1 MSLPDIDEPPPRPRF
16 GGRAAALVAVFG
28 FLGALAIFG
37 LVLVLLGVVRIPT
50 HKGEPAPIGSPAPV
64 QLPKSARFAEQ
75 HDCLQN
81 VGTPDRPEMI
91 MVECGPGT
99 LEVLERLEGTTDY
112 HQCDKVPEYRYYYFY
127 DSDLGDSL
135 DFVLCMR
142 KRP

>member
-1 MSLPDIDEPPPRPRF
+1 MSLPAVDEPPRPRM
-16 GGRAAALVAVFG
+16 GGRAALLVAVLG

-37 LVLVLLGVVRIPT
+37 LVLVMLGVIRTPL
-50 HKGEPAPIGSPAPV
+50 HKGEPAPITSTAPI

-81 VGTPDRPEMI
+81 IGTTEQPNMI
-91 MVECGPGT
+91 IVECGPGT

-112 HQCDKVPEYRYYYFY
+112 HQCEKVSEYRYYYFY